1 MNESDHGTGDKAS
14 NPLEMSRWYRFVH
27 GFIGFLLRL
36 LSRLE
41 IEGLENL
48 PDKGP
53 YLLAVNHL
61 HWLDPPTLGVAFP
74 YRAHVFAAEKW
85 EVHWL
90 LGPFFRSV
98 DAIFVQ
104 RGEVDR
110 KALRAALR
118 VLREG
123 GVLGLAPEGTR
134 SKTGALQRGRGGAA
148 YMASRTQ
155 APVVPVIVIGQKEV
169 FPSLRRLR
177 RAKVQVVFGP
187 PLEPPAA
194 EGKATTDQIR
204 AFTEEIMYH
213 LAAMLPPTYRGVYA
227 DVAEK
232 RPDLIAAL
240 ARNDAAMDE

>member
-1 MNESDHGTGDKAS
+1 MNNGDHSTNDRAS
-14 NPLEMSRWYRFVH
+14 NPLEMSLWYRFVRAV
-27 GFIGFLLRL
+27 IGFVLRL

-41 IEGLENL
+41 IEGLEHL
-48 PDKGP
+48 PDRGP
-53 YLLAVNHL
+53 YLVAVNHL
-61 HWLDPPTLGVAFP
+61 HWLDPPVLGVVLP
-74 YRAHVFAAEKW
+74 YRVHVFAAEKW

-90 LGPFFRSV
+90 LGPFFRSL

-110 KALRAALR
+110 KALRAALE
-118 VLREG
+118 VLKEG

-148 YMASRTQ
+148 YMATRVR
-155 APVVPVIVIGQKEV
+155 APVVPVVITGQREV
-169 FPSLRRLR
+169 FPSLWRLR
-177 RAKVQVVFGP
+177 RAKIRVVFGP
-187 PLEPPAA
+187 PLEPPAV

-213 LAAMLPPTYRGVYA
+213 LAAMLPPQYRGVYA

-232 RPDLIAAL
+232 RPDLVTGP
-240 ARNDAAMDE
+240 AMVGAGSDE